1 MSKPLSLPGVWS
13 SLVLG
18 LFCLLATPVLADSIT
33 IGSITFLSQGTWG
46 NPRKSIV
53 SISLDTTG
61 VTYDA
66 YMPGLPYPLTLNVNV
81 FGWDTGP
88 LTTIPSGGMFVDP
101 PHFCPCESAVFV
113 MTLLQ
118 TGPFRLANGQLFN
131 PVTSFTITMEPL
143 PGQTY
148 LQPGQTVAIVL
159 TSVPTPVPEPASL
172 LLLGGGLVGVAG
184 AAWRRK
190 RQGLPHS

>member
-1 MSKPLSLPGVWS
+1 MSTPLFVLAVRRSV
-13 SLVLG
+13 VLG
-18 LFCLLATPVLADSIT
+18 LLCLFATPVLADSIT

-53 SISLDTTG
+53 EIHLDTTG
-61 VTYDA
+61 ITYDA
-66 YMPGLPYPLTLNVNV
+66 YALGMPYSLFVDVNV

-88 LTTIPSGGMFVDP
+88 LTTIPAMTMLVDP

-113 MTLLQ
+113 MTLGA
-118 TGPFRLANGQLFN
+118 GPFRLANGELFN

-172 LLLGGGLVGVAG
+172 LLLGTGLLGVAG
-184 AAWRRK
+184 GAWRK
-190 RQGLPHS
+190 RRR